1 MSSFKI
7 FISFILVALSCPG
20 SENNLA
26 SAGGINRRL
35 LAPGDVPVFPTFP
48 GAGTFPGL
56 PAFSGPGNLPGLP
69 SLPGPG
75 NIPGLP
81 TIPGPG
87 NIPGLP
93 TTIPDPSRFL
103 PPFAF
108 PGFTG
113 PLPTLPNFPGT
124 NAPGNRGGI
133 SNTPILPPPETTT
146 TTTTKSP

>member
-1 MSSFKI
+1 MPSFMI
-7 FISFILVALSCPG
+7 FISFILVALSRPG
-20 SENNLA
+20 SQNNLV

-35 LAPGDVPVFPTFP
+35 LAPGDVPGFPTFP

-56 PAFSGPGNLPGLP
+56 PTFS
-69 SLPGPG
+69 GPG

-81 TIPGPG
+81 TIPGPR

-103 PPFAF
+103 PPFVF

-113 PLPTLPNFPGT
+113 PVPTFPNFPGT
-124 NAPGNRGGI
+124 NAPGNVGGI
-133 SNTPILPPPETTT
+133 SDTPVLPPPETTT
-146 TTTTKSP
+146 TSTTKSP

>member
-1 MSSFKI
+1 MPSFKI
-7 FISFILVALSCPG
+7 FISFILVALSCSG
-20 SENNLA
+20 SGNNLA

-35 LAPGDVPVFPTFP
+35 LAPGDVPGFPTIP

-56 PAFSGPGNLPGLP
+56 PTFS
-69 SLPGPG
+69 GPG

-81 TIPGPG
+81 TFPGPR

-103 PPFAF
+103 PPFTF

-113 PLPTLPNFPGT
+113 PFPTLPNFPGT
-124 NAPGNRGGI
+124 NVPGNQGGI

-146 TTTTKSP
+146 TTAATTTKSP